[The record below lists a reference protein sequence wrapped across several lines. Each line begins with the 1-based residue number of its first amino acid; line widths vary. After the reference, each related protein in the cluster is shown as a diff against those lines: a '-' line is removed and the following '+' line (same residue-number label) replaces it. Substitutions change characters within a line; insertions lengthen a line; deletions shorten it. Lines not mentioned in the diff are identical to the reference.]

1 MSDIK
6 LFRLQS
12 GRAVE
17 LQGDASD
24 LEKPLQTL
32 IEANLDTLLGIR
44 FLATEYSTGKTH
56 AGRIDSLG
64 LDENDCPVIL
74 EYKRSVGENVINQG
88 LFYLDWLMDHQA
100 EFKLL
105 VMDRLGKPAADAIDW
120 TAPRLVC
127 IAADF
132 TKYDGH
138 AVQQI
143 NRDIEL
149 IRYRRFGEEL
159 LLLELANAASANSG
173 RVLSN
178 KTVKLPKQ
186 PPAEPVAAKAGIGDR
201 SFAEWLPL
209 LPPYL
214 SELMASLEGHVLSLG
229 DDVQRKE
236 LKLYV
241 AFKRLKNFATV
252 VPQKARLLLYLHVDP
267 DQLLTLPPNAR
278 DVRQQ
283 GHWGTGDLELALA
296 SQADLDAAKPLILI
310 AYEGRAVSATAS
322 SGNGSSAIAP
332 GPSITS

>member
-6 LFRLQS
+6 LFRLS
-12 GRAVE
+12 AGKATE
-17 LQGDASD
+17 LQGDAAD

-32 IEANLDTLLGIR
+32 IEANLEPLLGIR

-56 AGRIDSLG
+56 GGRIDSLG
-64 LDENDCPVIL
+64 LDENNCPVIL

-105 VMDRLGKPAADAIDW
+105 TMDKLGKAAADTIDW
-120 TAPRLVC
+120 SAPRLVC

-143 NRDIEL
+143 NRNIEL
-149 IRYRRFGEEL
+149 IRYRRFGDEL
-159 LLLELANAASANSG
+159 LLLELANAASSANG
-173 RVLSN
+173 KPSN
-178 KTVKLPKQ
+178 GKANK
-186 PPAEPVAAKAGIGDR
+186 PVAVEAASPKSAPRDR

-209 LPPYL
+209 LPPHL
-214 SELMASLEGHVLSLG
+214 TELLASLEDYVLSLG

-236 LKLYV
+236 LRLYV

-252 VPQKARLLLYLHVDP
+252 VAQKNRFLLYLHLNPAD
-267 DQLLTLPPNAR
+267 LGTLPANAR
-278 DVRQQ
+278 DVSQQ
-283 GHWGTGDLELALA
+283 GHWGTGDLELSLT
-296 SQADLDAAKPLILI
+296 SQAELDAAKALILA
-310 AYEGRAVSATAS
+310 AYHG
-322 SGNGSSAIAP
+322 
-332 GPSITS
+332 

>member
-6 LFRLQS
+6 LFRLHS

-17 LQGDASD
+17 LQGNASD

-32 IEANLDTLLGIR
+32 IEANLGILLGIR
-44 FLATEYSTGKTH
+44 FLASEYSTGKTH

-64 LDENDCPVIL
+64 LDENNCPVIL

-105 VMDRLGKPAADAIDW
+105 VMDKLGKPAADAIDW
-120 TAPRLVC
+120 AAPRLVC

-143 NRDIEL
+143 NRNIEL

-159 LLLELANAASANSG
+159 LLLELANATSANGGRASA
-173 RVLSN
+173 V
-178 KTVKLPKQ
+178 KTAKALKSL
-186 PPAEPVAAKAGIGDR
+186 PAEAGAAKPNAGDR

-209 LPPYL
+209 LPPHL

-252 VPQKARLLLYLHVDP
+252 VPQKARVLLYLHVDP
-267 DQLLTLPPNAR
+267 AQVLPLPSNGR

-283 GHWGTGDLELALA
+283 GHWGTGDLELSLA
-296 SQADLDAAKPLILI
+296 SQSDLDAAKPLILL
-310 AYEGRAVSATAS
+310 AYEGRSTVAVTS
-322 SGNGSSAIAP
+322 SGS
-332 GPSITS
+332 

>member
-6 LFRLQS
+6 LFHIANGQ
-12 GRAVE
+12 AQE

-64 LDENDCPVIL
+64 LDENNCPVIL

-143 NRDIEL
+143 NRNIEL
-149 IRYRRFGEEL
+149 IRYRRFGDEL
-159 LLLELANAASANSG
+159 LLLELANASSASSARGAVVAGSG
-173 RVLSN
+173 KGAVS
-178 KTVKLPKQ
+178 KTPKPAKPGAPLAAAPAAVAV
-186 PPAEPVAAKAGIGDR
+186 PPSAGPAPVEPVWQVPAHFAA
-201 SFAEWLPL
+201 
-209 LPPYL
+209 
-214 SELMASLEGHVLSLG
+214 LMASLEDYVLSLG

-241 AFKRLKNFATV
+241 AFKRLKNFASV
-252 VPQKARLLLYLHVDP
+252 VPQKHRLLLYLHLDP
-267 DQLLTLPPNAR
+267 STLSPLPPNGM
-278 DVRQQ
+278 DVSQK
-283 GHWGTGDLELALA
+283 GHWGTGDLELSLT
-296 SQADLDAAKPLILI
+296 SQAQLDAAKPLIVM
-310 AYEGRAVSATAS
+310 AYEGRAAS
-322 SGNGSSAIAP
+322 GQKAG
-332 GPSITS
+332 

>member
-6 LFRLQS
+6 LFRLQA
-12 GRAVE
+12 GHAVE

-64 LDENDCPVIL
+64 LDENNCPVIL

-105 VMDRLGKPAADAIDW
+105 VMDQLGKTAANAIDW

-143 NRDIEL
+143 NRNIEL
-149 IRYRRFGEEL
+149 IRYRRFGDEM
-159 LLLELANAASANSG
+159 LLLELANAASANAGKAS
-173 RVLSN
+173 SA
-178 KTVKLPKQ
+178 KTSKATK
-186 PPAEPVAAKAGIGDR
+186 AAAPVAAPTSQKGASGDR
-201 SFAEWLPL
+201 SYAEWLPL
-209 LPPYL
+209 LPPHL
-214 SELMASLEGHVLSLG
+214 GELVASLEGHVLSLG

-236 LKLYV
+236 LKLYA
-241 AFKRLKNFATV
+241 AFKRLKNFATL
-252 VPQKARLLLYLHVDP
+252 VPQKNRLLLYLHLDP
-267 DQLLTLPPNAR
+267 AQVVPLPPNGQ
-278 DVRQQ
+278 DVSQK
-283 GHWGTGDLELALA
+283 GHWGTGDLELSLS
-296 SQADLDAAKPLILI
+296 SQADLDAAKPLILM
-310 AYEGRAVSATAS
+310 AYEGR
-322 SGNGSSAIAP
+322 GSSAAS
-332 GPSITS
+332 GARTRAGRQ

>member
-1 MSDIK
+1 MGDIK
-6 LFRLQS
+6 LFRLQA
-12 GRAVE
+12 GKAVE

-44 FLATEYSTGKTH
+44 FLASEYSTGKTH

-64 LDENDCPVIL
+64 LDENNCPVIL

-105 VMDRLGKPAADAIDW
+105 VMDQLGKPAADAIDW

-143 NRDIEL
+143 NRNIEL
-149 IRYRRFGEEL
+149 IRYRRFGDEL
-159 LLLELANAASANSG
+159 LLLELANAASANAGKAASA
-173 RVLSN
+173 
-178 KTVKLPKQ
+178 KPAK
-186 PPAEPVAAKAGIGDR
+186 PAETAAAPAVEPSNAKSVSGDR
-201 SFAEWLPL
+201 SYADWLPL
-209 LPPYL
+209 LPPHL
-214 SELMASLEGHVLSLG
+214 SELVASLEGHVLSLG

-236 LKLYV
+236 LKLYA

-252 VPQKARLLLYLHVDP
+252 VPQRNRLLLYLHLDP
-267 DQLLTLPPNAR
+267 AKVVPMPPNAQ
-278 DVRQQ
+278 DVSQK
-283 GHWGTGDLELALA
+283 GHWGTGDLELSLS
-296 SQADLDAAKPLILI
+296 SQADLDAAKPLILM
-310 AYEGRAVSATAS
+310 AYEGRAPAPAASTVES
-322 SGNGSSAIAP
+322 SGPTPIGA
-332 GPSITS
+332 

>member
-6 LFRLQS
+6 LFRLYS
-12 GRAVE
+12 GRAFE

-64 LDENDCPVIL
+64 LDENNCPVIL

-105 VMDRLGKPAADAIDW
+105 VMDKLGKPAADVIDW

-143 NRDIEL
+143 NRNIEL

-159 LLLELANAASANSG
+159 LLLEQANATGANGGRASAA
-173 RVLSN
+173 
-178 KTVKLPKQ
+178 KTAKVQKA
-186 PPAEPVAAKAGIGDR
+186 PPVEASAAKSVTGDR

-209 LPPYL
+209 LPPHL
-214 SELMASLEGHVLSLG
+214 NELLASLEGHVLSLG

-252 VPQKARLLLYLHVDP
+252 VPQKARLLLFLHVDP
-267 DQLLTLPPNAR
+267 AQVLPLPLNGR

-283 GHWGTGDLELALA
+283 GHWGTGDLELSLA
-296 SQADLDAAKPLILI
+296 SQSDLDAAKPLILL
-310 AYEGRAVSATAS
+310 AYEGRAMGAVTS
-322 SGNGSSAIAP
+322 SDS
-332 GPSITS
+332 

>member
-6 LFRLQS
+6 LFRLTAGKAS
-12 GRAVE
+12 E

-32 IEANLDTLLGIR
+32 IEANLEPLLGIR

-56 AGRIDSLG
+56 GGRIDSLG
-64 LDENDCPVIL
+64 LDENNCPVIL

-105 VMDRLGKPAADAIDW
+105 TMDKLGKAAADAIDW
-120 TAPRLVC
+120 SAPRLVC

-143 NRDIEL
+143 NRNIEL
-149 IRYRRFGEEL
+149 IRYRRFGDEL
-159 LLLELANAASANSG
+159 LLLELANATSGANGKLTSG
-173 RVLSN
+173 KAN
-178 KTVKLPKQ
+178 K
-186 PPAEPVAAKAGIGDR
+186 PVAGEVVQLKLAPRDR

-209 LPPYL
+209 LPPHL
-214 SELMASLEGHVLSLG
+214 TELLASLEDYVLSLG

-236 LKLYV
+236 LRLYV

-252 VPQKARLLLYLHVDP
+252 VAQKNRLLLYLNLDP
-267 DQLLTLPPNAR
+267 ASFGALPANAR
-278 DVRQQ
+278 DVSQQ
-283 GHWGTGDLELALA
+283 GHWGTGDLELSL
-296 SQADLDAAKPLILI
+296 SSLADLDLVKPLIL
-310 AYEGRAVSATAS
+310 AS
-322 SGNGSSAIAP
+322 YHG
-332 GPSITS
+332 

>member
-6 LFRLQS
+6 LFQLKN
-12 GRAVE
+12 GKAAE

-32 IEANLDTLLGIR
+32 IEANLEPLLGIR

-56 AGRIDSLG
+56 GGRIDSLG
-64 LDENDCPVIL
+64 LDENNCPVIL

-105 VMDRLGKPAADAIDW
+105 TMDKLGKAAADIIDW
-120 TAPRLVC
+120 SAPRLVC

-143 NRDIEL
+143 NRNIEL

-159 LLLELANAASANSG
+159 LLLELANATSG
-173 RVLSN
+173 GN
-178 KTVKLPKQ
+178 GK
-186 PPAEPVAAKAGIGDR
+186 PVAAKPAKSGAAEDVPAKSAPRDR

-209 LPPYL
+209 LPPHL
-214 SELMASLEGHVLSLG
+214 TELLASLEDYVGSLG

-236 LKLYV
+236 LRLYL

-252 VPQKARLLLYLHVDP
+252 VAQKNRLLLYLH
-267 DQLLTLPPNAR
+267 LTPKDVGPLPSIGR
-278 DVRQQ
+278 DVSQQ
-283 GHWGTGDLELALA
+283 GHWGTGDLELSLTA
-296 SQADLDAAKPLILI
+296 QTDLETAKPLIQM
-310 AYEGRAVSATAS
+310 AYQGRSVA
-322 SGNGSSAIAP
+322 GQG
-332 GPSITS
+332 

>member
-6 LFRLQS
+6 LFRLTA
-12 GRAVE
+12 GKATE

-32 IEANLDTLLGIR
+32 IEANLGPLLGIR

-56 AGRIDSLG
+56 GGRIDSLG
-64 LDENDCPVIL
+64 LDENNCPVIL

-105 VMDRLGKPAADAIDW
+105 TMDKLGKAAADAIDW
-120 TAPRLVC
+120 SAPRLVC

-143 NRDIEL
+143 NRNIEL
-149 IRYRRFGEEL
+149 IRYRRFGDEL
-159 LLLELANAASANSG
+159 LLLELANATNAGNGKPASG
-173 RVLSN
+173 
-178 KTVKLPKQ
+178 K
-186 PPAEPVAAKAGIGDR
+186 AAKLVAIEAGPLKPAPRDR

-209 LPPYL
+209 LPAHL
-214 SELMASLEGHVLSLG
+214 TELLASLEDYVLSLG

-236 LKLYV
+236 LRLYV

-252 VPQKARLLLYLHVDP
+252 VAQKNRLLLYLHLDP
-267 DQLLTLPPNAR
+267 ASLGSLPANAR
-278 DVRQQ
+278 DVSQQ
-283 GHWGTGDLELALA
+283 GHWGTGDLELSLT
-296 SQADLDAAKPLILI
+296 SLADLDMAKPLILDS
-310 AYEGRAVSATAS
+310 YHG
-322 SGNGSSAIAP
+322 
-332 GPSITS
+332 

>member
-12 GRAVE
+12 GVATE
-17 LQGDASD
+17 LQGDTSD
-24 LEKPLQTL
+24 LEKPLQNL

-64 LDENDCPVIL
+64 LDENNCPVIL

-105 VMDRLGKPAADAIDW
+105 VMEKLGKPAADAIDW

-143 NRDIEL
+143 NRNIEL

-159 LLLELANAASANSG
+159 LLLELANANTASASKAPLTKNA
-173 RVLSN
+173 
-178 KTVKLPKQ
+178 KTAK
-186 PPAEPVAAKAGIGDR
+186 PAAASELAPAAKVASGDR
-201 SFAEWLPL
+201 SYAEWLPL
-209 LPPYL
+209 LPSHL
-214 SELMASLEGHVLSLG
+214 GDLVDSLEGYVMSLG

-236 LKLYV
+236 LKLYA
-241 AFKRLKNFATV
+241 AFKRLKNFASLV
-252 VPQKARLLLYLHVDP
+252 LQKNRLLLYLHVDP
-267 DQLLTLPPNAR
+267 EQLNPLPPNGR
-278 DVRQQ
+278 NVSQQ
-283 GHWGTGDLELALA
+283 GHWGTGDLELSLT
-296 SQADLDAAKPLILI
+296 SQADLDAAKPLILM
-310 AYEGRAVSATAS
+310 AYEGRAPAHAV
-322 SGNGSSAIAP
+322 GL
-332 GPSITS
+332 

>member
-6 LFRLQS
+6 LFRLAA
-12 GRAVE
+12 GKATE

-32 IEANLDTLLGIR
+32 IEANLEPLLGIR

-56 AGRIDSLG
+56 GGRIDSLG
-64 LDENDCPVIL
+64 LDENNCPVIL

-105 VMDRLGKPAADAIDW
+105 TMDKLGKAAADAIDW
-120 TAPRLVC
+120 SAPRLVC

-143 NRDIEL
+143 NRNIEL
-149 IRYRRFGEEL
+149 IRYRRFGDEL
-159 LLLELANAASANSG
+159 LLLELANATSGANGKPSSG
-173 RVLSN
+173 KAN
-178 KTVKLPKQ
+178 K
-186 PPAEPVAAKAGIGDR
+186 PVAVDPTSAKSAPRDR

-209 LPPYL
+209 LPPHL
-214 SELMASLEGHVLSLG
+214 TELLASLEDYVLSLG

-236 LKLYV
+236 LRLYV

-252 VPQKARLLLYLHVDP
+252 VAQKNRFLLYLHLNP
-267 DQLLTLPPNAR
+267 AALGALPANAR
-278 DVRQQ
+278 DVSQQ
-283 GHWGTGDLELALA
+283 GHWGTGDLELSLT
-296 SQADLDAAKPLILI
+296 SQVELDAAKTLILA
-310 AYEGRAVSATAS
+310 AYHG
-322 SGNGSSAIAP
+322 
-332 GPSITS
+332 

>member
-6 LFRLQS
+6 LFRLQA
-12 GRAVE
+12 GEAVE

-64 LDENDCPVIL
+64 LDENNCPVIL

-105 VMDRLGKPAADAIDW
+105 VMDQLGKTAADAIDW

-143 NRDIEL
+143 NRNIEL
-149 IRYRRFGEEL
+149 IRYRRFGDEL
-159 LLLELANAASANSG
+159 LLLELANAASSYAGKPSSAKA
-173 RVLSN
+173 VKPA
-178 KTVKLPKQ
+178 KTAAIPA
-186 PPAEPVAAKAGIGDR
+186 AEPTTTKGAAGD
-201 SFAEWLPL
+201 SSYADWLPL
-209 LPPYL
+209 LPPHL
-214 SELMASLEGHVLSLG
+214 SELVASLEAYVLSLG

-236 LKLYV
+236 LKQYV
-241 AFKRLKNFATV
+241 AFKRLKNFATLIL
-252 VPQKARLLLYLHVDP
+252 QKNRLLLNLHLDP
-267 DQLLTLPPNAR
+267 SKVVPMPPNGQ
-278 DVRQQ
+278 DISQK
-283 GHWGTGDLELALA
+283 GHWGTGDLELSLS
-296 SQADLDAAKPLILI
+296 SQSDLDAAKPLLVM
-310 AYEGRAVSATAS
+310 AYEGRAPASALGGANS
-322 SGNGSSAIAP
+322 NGHPPVGA
-332 GPSITS
+332 